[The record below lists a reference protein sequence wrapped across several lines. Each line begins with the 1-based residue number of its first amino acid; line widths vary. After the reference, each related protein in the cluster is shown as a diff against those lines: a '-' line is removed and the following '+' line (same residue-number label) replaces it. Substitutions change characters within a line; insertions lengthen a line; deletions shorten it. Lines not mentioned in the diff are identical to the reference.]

1 MGTTLGLDI
10 GSNSVGSAWVDEETK
25 EIRVGVSV
33 FPAGVEEKDEGRG
46 APKNQDRREKR
57 SLRRSIARRSAR
69 KRKLRRFLVEHGLLP
84 LERESW
90 NALMATDAWQI
101 RRDGLK
107 RQLAPYEFGRVLLHI
122 SQRRGALGLRLFE
135 KDDETNEESP
145 ENVKRNKKKAAE
157 PDNEGKVKAAVEATN
172 QAMLAHGAA
181 TFGELMAILM
191 HKRREPVVGRDGNQK
206 HNLAGELTTYSN
218 RIRNEAGNFE
228 FHADRAMLRDEF
240 NQLWEAQRRFK
251 SPLSEILTDE
261 IKKQLDDP
269 SGDKTWRHRGIL
281 FGQRRTYWN
290 TGTLGRCSLE
300 PTDQCVAIADRHAS
314 FYRVIETANNI
325 RVRGPQ
331 DRDFRPLTPEERQ
344 KIITKLQSQKLGT
357 VACIRAALD
366 ISKAALKK
374 RGVPENAYALNLER
388 DEDRE
393 INTDWFYR
401 EIVLGGVG
409 EATWKS
415 WGEGKREG
423 LNRAIL
429 RFDPAL
435 DDDLLKFSAIAVKLG
450 LDSATTQRLITGWR
464 TRPKLERR
472 LKLSRRAI
480 RNLSPLMDSFFM
492 LNERPK
498 DFSADVGAIELFSLA
513 ECEFDP
519 VRHRWLTQ
527 IDARMAF
534 ARKLKEKSI
543 DSNGEIEDLSIKN
556 QIFRYELGSGRINKR
571 DRYYLK
577 KHPELVLPPAPML
590 SNPVV
595 RKAIHEVRRHVIAHI
610 RAAGKKP
617 DRIVIE
623 YARETTKP
631 AKLNDEILFR
641 NRLREKVRRRIRD
654 EVLQPAHGDMY
665 FSLSTNQLRAAEDR
679 VILCEQQRE
688 VCAYSG
694 KTITVRQAALGNGLE
709 IDHVIPYSRCGDNS
723 LNNRVLCYRDSNRNK
738 QNHTPREWWKHQ
750 FDDHIL
756 PMKFMDGFRPD
767 RKVDYFTMRDYAA
780 KWRNLS
786 RENVSADWKG
796 SQLSDTAYAAKEV
809 EAYLQQSLW
818 PDEKTFLAGGTVRR
832 IFVTKGSYTAQL
844 RRDWQLYQRNFSDG
858 DSREERVRAT
868 AKDRGDHRE
877 HAIDAVA
884 IAFTDPAR
892 IQALAEV
899 IKQQQER
906 WLRAKN
912 SGSKPEKLK
921 RQPLPT
927 PWSNAQNFRRQV
939 LSLIYDVFDDSGPS
953 TMTPENCRSIV
964 VSHRPVGRR
973 LTGKFHEE
981 TLFGPVPQDATLF
994 TGFVRVTDLD
1004 PNHLRM
1010 PVPEKPK
1017 EAIERLAL
1025 RYVRLGIESD
1035 FKKAKKRAKALIET
1049 SGYVPK
1055 LVDPPPGKSGLI
1067 RDIGMRKQVRRAI
1080 EERLDAANIERD
1092 ADSFTEKDLK
1102 QILNPV
1108 NPATG
1113 KPEFRSLTMS
1123 SGVPIKRLVLLRTMN
1138 DPIVVPRRCW
1148 NENSQRWEIDESPRA
1163 ARAYVSGNNH
1173 HIEIRTNDKNAWSGV
1188 IVSMHKASVRARIK
1202 KLDPVDRSDDPE
1214 SGGRFVM
1221 SLAEGE
1227 TVFMMHKQTLK
1238 PGYFVVF
1245 KLDKPATIQF
1255 KAHWDARRAKG
1266 EKDEQGLLIPDS
1278 ERESMAVSAAQLADL
1293 APPGEATP
1301 IKVVVDPLGRV
1312 HRVEPLP
1319 EPSGNES
1326 EIDPRVMAIARE
1338 AVAARKAKRPL
1349 DDSKKRRLHGS
1360 WSWMRARLKR
1370 ENLGHLASQ
1379 LSAAVRIIQ

>member
-1 MGTTLGLDI
+1 MGTILGLDI
-10 GSNSVGSAWVDEETK
+10 GSNSVGSAWVDEDTK

-84 LERESW
+84 LEGESLK
-90 NALMATDAWQI
+90 ALMATDAWQI

-107 RQLAPYEFGRVLLHI
+107 RQLAPHEFGRVLLHI
-122 SQRRGALGLRLFE
+122 SQRRGALGLKLFE
-135 KDDETNEESP
+135 KDDETNEDNP

-157 PDNEGKVKAAVEATN
+157 RDNEGEVKKAVEATT

-191 HKRREPVVGRDGNQK
+191 HNRREPVIGRDGNQK
-206 HNLAGELTTYSN
+206 HNLAGEPTTYSN

-240 NQLWEAQRRFK
+240 NQLWEAQLRFK
-251 SPLSEILTDE
+251 SPLSKILTDE
-261 IKKQLDDP
+261 LKKQLDDP

-344 KIITKLQSQKLGT
+344 KVITKLQSQKSGT
-357 VACIRAALD
+357 VACVRAALD

-388 DEDRE
+388 DEERE

-409 EATWKS
+409 ELTWNAWDES
-415 WGEGKREG
+415 YREG

-429 RFDPAL
+429 RFDPTLVEDVDKLA
-435 DDDLLKFSAIAVKLG
+435 SVAIKLG
-450 LDSATTQRLITGWR
+450 LDSIAIQRLLTGWQS
-464 TRPKLERR
+464 RPKLERR

-480 RNLSPLMDSFFM
+480 CNLLPLMLSYFT
-492 LNERPK
+492 LNERPNGVHAEGN
-498 DFSADVGAIELFSLA
+498 FADVFSLS
-513 ECEFDP
+513 ETNFDP
-519 VRHRWLTQ
+519 SRHRWLTQ

-534 ARKLKEKSI
+534 AWKLRNKSC
-543 DSNGEIEDLSIKN
+543 DSECETEELSTRHRIS
-556 QIFRYELGSGRINKR
+556 RYELGSGRLNKR

-577 KHPELVLPPAPML
+577 KHPELVLPPAPIL

-623 YARETTKP
+623 FARETTKP

-641 NRLREKVRRRIRD
+641 NRLREKIRRRIR
-654 EVLQPAHGDMY
+654 EEILRPAHGSMY
-665 FSLSTNQLRAAEDR
+665 FSLSSSQLRAAEDR
-679 VILCEQQRE
+679 VILCEQQKGI
-688 VCAYSG
+688 CAYSG
-694 KTITVRQAALGNGLE
+694 KMITVRQAALGQGLE
-709 IDHVIPYSRCGDNS
+709 IDHVIPFSRCGDNS

-738 QNHTPREWWKHQ
+738 QKQTPREWWKQ
-750 FDDHIL
+750 KFDDHIL
-756 PMKFMDGFRPD
+756 PMKFMDGFKPD
-767 RKVDYFTMRDYAA
+767 RKVDYFSIRDYAA

-786 RENVSADWKG
+786 REDIAADWKG
-796 SQLSDTAYAAKEV
+796 SQLSDTAYAAREV
-809 EAYLQQSLW
+809 EVYLQQSLW
-818 PDEKTFLAGGTVRR
+818 PDEKSYLAGDTKRR
-832 IFVTKGSYTAQL
+832 IFVTKGAYTSQL
-844 RRDWQLYQRNFSDG
+844 RRDWQLYQRQRHDT
-858 DSREERVRAT
+858 DSREERDRIA

-884 IAFTDPAR
+884 IAFTDPTR
-892 IQALAEV
+892 LQALSAI
-899 IKQQQER
+899 IKQQQDVR
-906 WLRAKN
+906 LKAKN
-912 SGSKPEKLK
+912 SGSKPEMLK
-921 RQPLPT
+921 RQPLAP
-927 PWSNAQNFRRQV
+927 PWGTAQSFRRQV
-939 LSLIYDVFDDSGPS
+939 LSLIYDVFDDSIS
-953 TMTPENCRSIV
+953 ENLSPERCRAIV
-964 VSHRPVGRR
+964 VSHRPVGRK

-981 TLFGPVPQDATLF
+981 TVFGPVPENKTLF
-994 TGFVRVTDLD
+994 TGSVRVTELD

-1017 EAIERLAL
+1017 DAIERLVK
-1025 RYVRLGIESD
+1025 RYVRLGIEADLKS
-1035 FKKAKKRAKALIET
+1035 AKRRAKSLIE
-1049 SGYVPK
+1049 SSEYVPK
-1055 LVDPPPGKSGLI
+1055 LVDPSPGKSGLV
-1067 RDIGMRKQVRRAI
+1067 RDIGMRKQVRQAI
-1080 EERLDAANIERD
+1080 EERLKAANIERD

-1102 QILNPV
+1102 QILYPV
-1108 NPATG
+1108 NPTTG
-1113 KPEFRSLTMS
+1113 KPEFRPLTMS

-1138 DPIVVPRRCW
+1138 DPIVIPRRRW
-1148 NENSQRWEIDESPRA
+1148 NEESQKWEIDDSPRA
-1163 ARAYVSGNNH
+1163 ARAYVGGNNH
-1173 HIEIRTNDKNAWSGV
+1173 HIEIRRNENGDWSGI
-1188 IVSMHKASVRARIK
+1188 IVSMYKASRRARIDK
-1202 KLDPVDRSDDPE
+1202 RDPVDRTDDPE
-1214 SGGRFVM
+1214 RGGCFVM

-1227 TVFMMHKQTLK
+1227 TVYMMHKQTLK
-1238 PGYFVVF
+1238 PGYYVVF

-1266 EKDEQGLLIPDS
+1266 EKDENGILISDS
-1278 ERESMAVSAAQLADL
+1278 QREFMAVSATQLADL

-1312 HRVEPLP
+1312 NRVEPVTIQ
-1319 EPSGNES
+1319 SQKVT

-1338 AVAARKAKRPL
+1338 AMAARKAKRPIEKA
-1349 DDSKKRRLHGS
+1349 SKKRLHGS

-1370 ENLGHLASQ
+1370 EKLEHLASQ
-1379 LSAAVRIIQ
+1379 LSAAVRLIR